1 LVFDDERDG
10 MLRKDL
16 FFLGTS
22 VGFKT
27 LCGDA
32 SFDVGIESALTVGGS
47 IGAVVGSME
56 LGNCEVSKALPC
68 QKRGTK
74 KYMHKVGVSVQL
86 PWEMRRDRRGTYN
99 WCLALRM
106 NVARS
111 AEPEAGPD
119 RRQCC
124 CHSCGAGSCLFE
136 ARSSK

>member
-74 KYMHKVGVSVQL
+74 NAHAQGRS
-86 PWEMRRDRRGTYN
+86 ERAA
-99 WCLALRM
+99 ALGD
-106 NVARS
+106 APRS
-111 AEPEAGPD
+111 
-119 RRQCC
+119 
-124 CHSCGAGSCLFE
+124 
-136 ARSSK
+136 

>member
-32 SFDVGIESALTVGGS
+32 SFDVGIKSALTVGGS

-74 KYMHKVGVSVQL
+74 KHMHKAGVS
-86 PWEMRRDRRGTYN
+86 RAA
-99 WCLALRM
+99 ALGD
-106 NVARS
+106 APRS
-111 AEPEAGPD
+111 
-119 RRQCC
+119 
-124 CHSCGAGSCLFE
+124 
-136 ARSSK
+136 